1 VVQDGIKTA
10 YAYDALGQ
18 LIRVDDGQENATWL
32 YTYDNGGN
40 IRSKQKFALGVTTG
54 EPLESKHFSYSND
67 AWRDQLTA
75 VDGVAITYD
84 AIGNPLSDGTW
95 SYTWQNGR
103 QLQKMQ
109 KQGET
114 VEFVY
119 NENGLRVQK
128 TATSTGVTKY
138 TLHGKNVV
146 HMTQGEDELHFF
158 YDAQNRPA
166 VVVYNGAAYAY
177 VKSLQG
183 DIVAI
188 LDENGNAVVSYGYDA
203 WGAPLWCTG
212 ELAETLGKV
221 QPFRYRGYVY
231 DEETELYYL
240 RSRYY
245 AALRSRML
253 NHDSRLFKNETFEFN
268 GYVYCM
274 NNPIAYHD
282 PSGTCVS
289 CETVDEVT
297 AIVLPND
304 RVRYGVLTLIGSCI
318 LIWILLDKVLKK
330 IPAGVGV
337 SVSFVLFLILRS
349 WTKQDPIQLSDNL
362 LNVTWLK
369 SVLAYIGFPQAG
381 FSSTDYFPLL
391 PWIFLF
397 ATGYFLYSFLQEKG
411 LINRLFGKGK
421 VPGIN
426 FLGKHSLIIYM
437 IHQPICYVVA
447 FLVSEIF

>member
-1 VVQDGIKTA
+1 MLETTQIKQRLPFI
-10 YAYDALGQ
+10 D
-18 LIRVDDGQENATWL
+18 LIRGITIIEMISYHFLWDLVYLYNADIPWYKSHGAYIWQQSICWTFILLAGFSWHL
-32 YTYDNGGN
+32 GKKHMKRGLWAFGG
-40 IRSKQKFALGVTTG
+40 G
-54 EPLESKHFSYSND
+54 
-67 AWRDQLTA
+67 
-75 VDGVAITYD
+75 
-84 AIGNPLSDGTW
+84 
-95 SYTWQNGR
+95 
-103 QLQKMQ
+103 
-109 KQGET
+109 
-114 VEFVY
+114 
-119 NENGLRVQK
+119 
-128 TATSTGVTKY
+128 
-138 TLHGKNVV
+138 
-146 HMTQGEDELHFF
+146 
-158 YDAQNRPA
+158 
-166 VVVYNGAAYAY
+166 VVV
-177 VKSLQG
+177 SL
-183 DIVAI
+183 
-188 LDENGNAVVSYGYDA
+188 
-203 WGAPLWCTG
+203 
-212 ELAETLGKV
+212 
-221 QPFRYRGYVY
+221 
-231 DEETELYYL
+231 
-240 RSRYY
+240 
-245 AALRSRML
+245 
-253 NHDSRLFKNETFEFN
+253 
-268 GYVYCM
+268 
-274 NNPIAYHD
+274 
-282 PSGTCVS
+282 
-289 CETVDEVT
+289 VT

-447 FLVSEIF
+447 FLVSEIFNIEPLIGGVNKKGSPLFGASFL